1 MTIDKQ
7 ALREAAEK
15 AGKDKWQAKKI
26 NGDFYVIRSGS
37 YIKQCGITSYQPIA
51 EIDHKPVRD
60 FVAMVNPATT
70 LALLDENLQLQRE
83 KDATEAV
90 ALALRDDMR
99 QAREQLEAAEKRIAE
114 QREYY
119 EGVISDGS
127 KRIAE
132 LEKGHQE
139 AAKQINSWRSLAKQ
153 NIAERGKDISELEA
167 ARQRIAELERTEI
180 REDGNQ
186 FLVVRHPGKLPVI
199 KHCVGELEDFLRQLI
214 ERDSLVTIDIITH
227 RYYGVGGQW
236 VQDAGEYLQMMQ
248 GAGIG
253 VKQQEDSVD
262 SDVGSRNQ
270 PGMVVAVHI
279 GAGDFVKVKGQ
290 VFEVEETDFD
300 DHDVTLWFVGG
311 NALKCAAGCQ
321 VEVVSAPVAAGIKV
335 KGE

>member
-1 MTIDKQ
+1 MTALNKQ

-83 KDATEAV
+83 KDAIEAV

-99 QAREQLEAAEKRIAE
+99 QAREQLEAAEKRNAE

-119 EGVISDGS
+119 DGVIADGS

-132 LEKGHQE
+132 LESNE
-139 AAKQINSWRSLAKQ
+139 V
-153 NIAERGKDISELEA
+153 
-167 ARQRIAELERTEI
+167 
-180 REDGNQ
+180 REVGNQ
-186 FLVVRHPGKLPVI
+186 FLVVRHPGKTPAI
-199 KHCVGELEDFLRQLI
+199 KHCTGDLEEFLRKLI
-214 ERDSLVTIDIITH
+214 EQDPLVTIDIITH
-227 RYYGVGGQW
+227 RYYGIGGQW
-236 VQDAGEYLQMMQ
+236 VQDAVEYLHMMSE
-248 GAGIG
+248 AGI
-253 VKQQEDSVD
+253 
-262 SDVGSRNQ
+262 R
-270 PGMVVAVHI
+270 I
-279 GAGDFVKVKGQ
+279 
-290 VFEVEETDFD
+290 
-300 DHDVTLWFVGG
+300 
-311 NALKCAAGCQ
+311 
-321 VEVVSAPVAAGIKV
+321 